1 MLKRLACGFVALAL
15 GLAVLSPGPA
25 FAQEEKKAQP
35 DEAAKDSQPEGEMK
49 DQPEPEPKPEAEPD
63 PDMAAPT
70 EEPAAPAAA
79 PTDAAAPAVATESV
93 QQENYVVYLLRGGGP
108 IGAFILLQSFVTVG
122 LTVKYVLE
130 MRRDKFI
137 PPALVAEFE
146 NKIRDKKYQ
155 EAYEVSRNNPS
166 FLGKVLAAGL
176 SKLSTGYTQAVE
188 AMQEAGEDESMQ
200 VEHKLSWLALMGT
213 TGPLLGLFGTVVGMV
228 DSFRVIA
235 VSETQP
241 KPSQLADGIST
252 ALITTLEGMVVAI
265 VATFAFLL
273 LKNQASRL
281 ILEVG
286 MTSSNLMSRFSSTS
300 RPGRSGT
307 ASGQNEV
314 L

>member
-1 MLKRLACGFVALAL
+1 MLKRLAGGLAALLMALAFI
-15 GLAVLSPGPA
+15 GPCA
-25 FAQEEKKAQP
+25 AIAQDEKKSQP
-35 DEAAKDSQPEGEMK
+35 DEPAKSSQPEGEMK
-49 DQPEPEPKPEAEPD
+49 DQPEPEPKPGPEPE
-63 PDMAAPT
+63 PDMAAPG
-70 EEPAAPAAA
+70 EEPAAAPAA
-79 PTDAAAPAVATESV
+79 PTDAAAPAVTTESSS
-93 QQENYVVYLLRGGGP
+93 QENYVVFLVRAGGP

-122 LTVKYVLE
+122 LTVKYILE

-235 VSETQP
+235 TSETQP

-281 ILEVG
+281 VLEVG
-286 MTSSNLMSRFSSTS
+286 MISSNLMSRFSSTS
-300 RPGRSGT
+300 RSGRSGT